1 VSNSS
6 DVPRIAFQGERGA
19 FSEEAAIKLL
29 GERIQMVPRPTFEAL
44 FASLDDGIAD
54 FVLAPIENSLAGTVH
69 QVQELLREH
78 SLSVCDEVVLPIMQ
92 NLIGC
97 PGASFEGIAAVESHP
112 VALAQCERF
121 FTEHPWIKR
130 IVSQDTA
137 GSVARVV
144 QRGDPSQAAIAGLR
158 AAEIYGG
165 LILREHLE
173 DSRENYTRFVLV
185 AARPRRIPTSVG
197 RKTVS
202 DGKRVVS

>member
-1 VSNSS
+1 VINSS

-29 GERIQMVPRPTFEAL
+29 GDRIELVPRPTFEAL
-44 FASLDDGIAD
+44 FASLDDGLAD
-54 FVLAPIENSLAGTVH
+54 FILAPVENSIAGTVH
-69 QVQELLREH
+69 PVQELLRAH
-78 SLSVCDEVVLPIMQ
+78 SFSVCDELILPVTQ

-97 PGASFEGIAAVESHP
+97 PGSSFEGIAAVESHP

-121 FTEHPWIKR
+121 FAKHPWIMR

-144 QRGDPSQAAIAGLR
+144 QRGVLSQAAIAGR
-158 AAEIYGG
+158 HAAELYGG

-173 DSRENYTRFVLV
+173 DSCENYTRFVLV
-185 AARPRRIPTSVG
+185 AATTH
-197 RKTVS
+197 KN
-202 DGKRVVS
+202 GKPVVS

>member
-1 VSNSS
+1 
-6 DVPRIAFQGERGA
+6 
-19 FSEEAAIKLL
+19 
-29 GERIQMVPRPTFEAL
+29 M
-44 FASLDDGIAD
+44 
-54 FVLAPIENSLAGTVH
+54 
-69 QVQELLREH
+69 
-78 SLSVCDEVVLPIMQ
+78 
-92 NLIGC
+92 
-97 PGASFEGIAAVESHP
+97 
-112 VALAQCERF
+112 
-121 FTEHPWIKR
+121 
-130 IVSQDTA
+130 
-137 GSVARVV
+137 V